1 MGMLLAARL
10 RELVSMHPSVTRVVG
25 EGTVWNLELNGPA
38 ELSLA
43 EWDGAAATGAPSA
56 QLRSLALERGLLLRP
71 LGPLGMWLLLP
82 FTISESALEGALVAL
97 DESLNELDAEAE
109 SMAPAAPAGGDAA

>member
-1 MGMLLAARL
+1 
-10 RELVSMHPSVTRVVG
+10 
-25 EGTVWNLELNGPA
+25 
-38 ELSLA
+38 
-43 EWDGAAATGAPSA
+43 
-56 QLRSLALERGLLLRP
+56 
-71 LGPLGMWLLLP
+71 MWLLLP